1 VVGDAGST
9 TRQDEVPLCG
19 RVGTGTPDAALPYME
34 SKLWYGVLGR
44 GAVALLFALLAI
56 GSTRP
61 WLSVRPLAWL
71 FAAYAIIDSGLS
83 VFIAVRG
90 HRKHAVHR
98 DWPIVVEAL
107 LSAGLGVV
115 ALLLPSVLALRII
128 GGLRALVVGTSDVVW
143 GAGKEHGDDLI
154 EMAGIVAFLLGVLL
168 LAWPGPA
175 TVALPWLLGLA
186 SMLSGALLFAG
197 ALSKLRA
204 RAVALGQL

>member
-1 VVGDAGST
+1 
-9 TRQDEVPLCG
+9 
-19 RVGTGTPDAALPYME
+19 ME

-61 WLSVRPLAWL
+61 WLTVGHLAQL
-71 FAAYAIIDSGLS
+71 FFAYAIIDSLLS
-83 VFIAVRG
+83 GFVAVRG
-90 HRKHAVHR
+90 HWKHGVQR
-98 DWPIVVEAL
+98 DWPIAIEAL
-107 LSAGLGVV
+107 LSAGLGIV
-115 ALLLPSVLALRII
+115 ALVVPSVLALRII
-128 GGLRALVVGTSDVVW
+128 GGLRALVVGISDVGW
-143 GAGKEHGDDLI
+143 GAGRRQGDDLI

-175 TVALPWLLGLA
+175 TVALPWLLGLP

-204 RAVALGQL
+204 RAVALGTL